1 MVQDMRK
8 ALKQAAVLRNLIETC
23 LRASAS
29 PMTGHEL
36 FTWPSI
42 TENVG
47 TNLAAY
53 SRLSTQVQRLVK
65 ERQVEKIGKGT
76 NTTYAWIT
84 KRATAAEPVPSGLA
98 ELNIRVSK
106 ANHTVSLTFEG
117 LHITIGVDA

>member
-29 PMTGHEL
+29 PMTGNEL

-42 TENVG
+42 MENVG

-53 SRLSTQVQRLVK
+53 SRLSAQMQRLVK

-76 NTTYAWIT
+76 STTYAWVT
-84 KRATAAEPVPSGLA
+84 KRTAAEPVLNSLT

>member
-29 PMTGHEL
+29 PMTGNEL

-42 TENVG
+42 MENVG

-53 SRLSTQVQRLVK
+53 SRMSTQVQRLVK

-76 NTTYAWIT
+76 STTYAWVT
-84 KRATAAEPVPSGLA
+84 KRTTAPVPSSLA

>member
-29 PMTGHEL
+29 PMTGNEL

-42 TENVG
+42 MENVG

-53 SRLSTQVQRLVK
+53 SRLSAQMQRLVK

-76 NTTYAWIT
+76 STTYAWVT
-84 KRATAAEPVPSGLA
+84 KRTTAPVPSSLA

>member
-84 KRATAAEPVPSGLA
+84 KRAAAPVPSGLA